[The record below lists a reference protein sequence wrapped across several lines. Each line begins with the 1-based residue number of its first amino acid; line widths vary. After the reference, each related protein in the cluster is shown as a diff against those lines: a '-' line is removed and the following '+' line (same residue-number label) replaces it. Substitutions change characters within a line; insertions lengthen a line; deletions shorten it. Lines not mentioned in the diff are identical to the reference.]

1 MFTIKSKKLKKLLHD
16 LGNGIIVGAA
26 DHDPAGISTYSIV
39 GATTGFSQLWLVIL
53 STPLLITVQSICAR
67 IGDVTK
73 RGLATL
79 ITNNFGK
86 KIAFTSMIILILANI
101 ATLGADFAGIGAALH
116 LLFPQV
122 KTIIFLPLIAF
133 LVWWIVVFRSY
144 KVLYKILLALSA
156 VFISYVLAGFLAK
169 PDWGEV
175 VKNTFWPEIGFNLN
189 YWTAAVAFLGTTI
202 TPFLFF
208 WQVTEEVEG
217 RPSILDAKKEVSHV
231 FFGLI
236 FSAVVTFFIVLT
248 SATVLYKSQI
258 SIQTAADA
266 ALALKPLAGDFAF
279 LLFAI
284 GLIGSG
290 FLAVPIIASST
301 AYVVAETFGW
311 HEGLEQKVSRARGF
325 YAVLTAT
332 FLVGLAIALL
342 EIAPI
347 KALFYSQVLNG
358 ILAPPL
364 LILVMLIGS
373 SEKIMG
379 KYKNSFWANFLG
391 WLAVGVMSIATIA
404 MFTSFSP

>member
-1 MFTIKSKKLKKLLHD
+1 MFITKSKKLKKLLHD
-16 LGNGIIVGAA
+16 IGNGIITGAA
-26 DHDPAGISTYSIV
+26 DNDPAGISTYSIV

-73 RGLATL
+73 KGLATL
-79 ITNNFGK
+79 ITKNFGK
-86 KIAFTSMIILILANI
+86 KISFISMMILMLANI
-101 ATLGADFAGIGAALH
+101 ATLGADFAGIGAGLH
-116 LLFPQV
+116 LIFPQV
-122 KTIIFLPLIAF
+122 KTVIFLPLIA
-133 LVWWIVVFRSY
+133 LLLWWIVVFKSY
-144 KVLYKILLALSA
+144 KALYKILLALSA

-169 PDWGEV
+169 PNWGEV
-175 VKNTFWPEIGFNLN
+175 VKYTFLPEIDFNLN
-189 YWTAAVAFLGTTI
+189 YWTVAVAFLGTTI

-208 WQVTEEVEG
+208 WQVTEEVEDH
-217 RPSILDAKKEVSHV
+217 PSVLDAKKEVPHV
-231 FFGLI
+231 LFGML
-236 FSAVVTFFIVLT
+236 FSAVVTFFIILT
-248 SATVLYKSQI
+248 SATMLYKNQI

-266 ALALKPLAGDFAF
+266 ALALRPLAGDFAF

-290 FLAVPIIASST
+290 FLAVPVIASST

-311 HEGLEQKVSRARGF
+311 REGLEQKVSQAQGF

-332 FLVGLAIALL
+332 FIVGLAIALL

-358 ILAPPL
+358 VLAPPL
-364 LILVMLIGS
+364 LVLIILISS

-379 KYKNSFWANFLG
+379 KYKNSFWANLLG
-391 WLAVGVMSIATIA
+391 WLTVGVMSIAAIA
-404 MFTSFSP
+404 MFTSFSS